1 MSYRVG
7 QGFDAHRLVA
17 GRPLR
22 LGGIDVPYE
31 RGLEGHSDGDC
42 LVHAVCDAVLGAA
55 AAGDMGQHFPSSD
68 PRWRGASGR
77 VFLAE
82 VRKLVSGR
90 GYVVANLDATV
101 IAEAPALAPHLDE
114 MRRTLAEA
122 LGVGLDAVS
131 VKAKSTDRL
140 GALGR
145 GEGIA
150 AQAVALLRREEVR
163 A

>member
-1 MSYRVG
+1 MSFRVG

-42 LVHAVCDAVLGAA
+42 LVHAVCDALLGAA

-68 PRWRGASGR
+68 PRWRGASGS

-82 VRKLVSGR
+82 VRRLVSSR

-101 IAEAPALAPHLDE
+101 IAEAPALAPHLE
-114 MRRTLAEA
+114 QMRRTLADA
-122 LGVGLDAVS
+122 LGLGLDAVS

-140 GALGR
+140 GSLGR

-150 AQAVALLRREEVR
+150 ASAVALLRREEAR